1 MAGISIWTIIGVI
14 ILLVALVVLF
24 FPFLFRIEF
33 RADLYGCN
41 GRVYLFKKLLW
52 DGKKSFKEDSDKKSD
67 DDLDDADFA
76 PVYVP
81 PKKKKPVEKVEKKV
95 EPEKP
100 ASSLEPGASNL
111 EPGTSRLE
119 PVTSTAPK
127 APVEKLAAPIEN
139 SEPSKSAEK
148 IAALKAAEEKPLE
161 PAPETPRAAPVQ
173 ETVSDAGPAAPSL
186 DDSDKPDA
194 ASSLE
199 PGISNPEPGASP
211 LEPKKKPKLTE
222 TEFWTILLTPEFDE
236 TAFWAV
242 RKLLASILK
251 LFRVKFQDCFVE
263 GIRGDYVTMGYGAAL
278 NGILKSFP
286 FVGAWDL
293 RMDWTRDHELCAQ
306 GKIFA
311 SINLFRILGVIVTV
325 LFFGAILGF
334 KFWRRRARVLKTHEL
349 PELGWIRSKIVK
361 MLAEE

>member
-24 FPFLFRIEF
+24 FPFRFRIEF
-33 RADLYGCN
+33 RADLNGGN
-41 GRVYLFKKLLW
+41 GRVYLFKKLLCE
-52 DGKKSFKEDSDKKSD
+52 GKKSFKGDSDKKSA

-81 PKKKKPVEKVEKKV
+81 PKKKKPVEKVEEKV
-95 EPEKP
+95 EPKK
-100 ASSLEPGASNL
+100 SASNL
-111 EPGTSRLE
+111 EPGASSLEPRTSRLE

-127 APVEKLAAPIEN
+127 APVEKLAA
-139 SEPSKSAEK
+139 
-148 IAALKAAEEKPLE
+148 LKAAEEKP
-161 PAPETPRAAPVQ
+161 
-173 ETVSDAGPAAPSL
+173 
-186 DDSDKPDA
+186 
-194 ASSLE
+194 LE

-251 LFRVKFQDCFVE
+251 LFRAKFQDCFVE

-293 RMDWTRDHELCAQ
+293 RMDWTRDHELCAR

>member
-41 GRVYLFKKLLW
+41 GRVYLFKKLLCE
-52 DGKKSFKEDSDKKSD
+52 GKKSFKGDSDKKSD

-127 APVEKLAAPIEN
+127 APVEKLAA
-139 SEPSKSAEK
+139 
-148 IAALKAAEEKPLE
+148 LKAAEEKPLE
-161 PAPETPRAAPVQ
+161 PAPETPSAEPVQ
-173 ETVSDAGPAAPSL
+173 ETVSDAVPAAPSL

-194 ASSLE
+194 
-199 PGISNPEPGASP
+199 GVSP
-211 LEPKKKPKLTE
+211 KEKPKLTE

-311 SINLFRILGVIVTV
+311 SINLCRILGVIVTA

>member
-41 GRVYLFKKLLW
+41 GRVYLFKKLLCE
-52 DGKKSFKEDSDKKSD
+52 GKKSFKGDSDKKPD

-81 PKKKKPVEKVEKKV
+81 PKKKKPVEKIEEKEV
-95 EPEKP
+95 V
-100 ASSLEPGASNL
+100 SS
-111 EPGTSRLE
+111 
-119 PVTSTAPK
+119 APK

-161 PAPETPRAAPVQ
+161 PAPETPSAEPVQ
-173 ETVSDAGPAAPSL
+173 ETVSDAVPAAPSL

-194 ASSLE
+194 
-199 PGISNPEPGASP
+199 GVSP
-211 LEPKKKPKLTE
+211 KEKPKLTE

>member
-41 GRVYLFKKLLW
+41 GRVYLFKKLLCE
-52 DGKKSFKEDSDKKSD
+52 GKKSFKGDSDKKPD

-81 PKKKKPVEKVEKKV
+81 PKKKKPVEKIEEKEV
-95 EPEKP
+95 V
-100 ASSLEPGASNL
+100 SS
-111 EPGTSRLE
+111 
-119 PVTSTAPK
+119 APK

-148 IAALKAAEEKPLE
+148 IAALKAAEEKP
-161 PAPETPRAAPVQ
+161 
-173 ETVSDAGPAAPSL
+173 
-186 DDSDKPDA
+186 
-194 ASSLE
+194 LE

>member
-41 GRVYLFKKLLW
+41 GRVYLFKKLLCE
-52 DGKKSFKEDSDKKSD
+52 GKKSFKGDSDKKP

-81 PKKKKPVEKVEKKV
+81 PKKKKPVEKIEEKEV
-95 EPEKP
+95 V
-100 ASSLEPGASNL
+100 SS
-111 EPGTSRLE
+111 
-119 PVTSTAPK
+119 APK

-161 PAPETPRAAPVQ
+161 PAPETPSAEPVQ
-173 ETVSDAGPAAPSL
+173 ETVSDAVPAAPSL

-194 ASSLE
+194 
-199 PGISNPEPGASP
+199 GVSP
-211 LEPKKKPKLTE
+211 KEKPKLTE

-306 GKIFA
+306 GKFFA